1 MAELK
6 FRSATSFILGST
18 TIRLCLPAAAG
29 RFVSFGH
36 FAIMITSFGGESSMK
51 LAIYSTKQYDRKYL
65 ELVNKEFGFE
75 LEFFDFLLS
84 AKTAKSHR
92 AVRLFAFCERRCEP
106 RSAHRAGRS
115 GR

>member
-36 FAIMITSFGGESSMK
+36 FCYHDHIF
-51 LAIYSTKQYDRKYL
+51 
-65 ELVNKEFGFE
+65 LVENP
-75 LEFFDFLLS
+75 L
-84 AKTAKSHR
+84 
-92 AVRLFAFCERRCEP
+92 
-106 RSAHRAGRS
+106 
-115 GR
+115 